1 MEVGEWAV
9 GKGAVQVEQPKAGF
23 ADVERQTK
31 SLLAAPRSGRAVEK
45 PSSHSRHG
53 RICSLFSSMS
63 VRLTAATQASRLSSS
78 RRNSA
83 PRSDFN
89 SFWAMA
95 TKRCR
100 ALVRHVSLEKAL
112 NARWQRSTQESCGQ
126 S

>member
-1 MEVGEWAV
+1 MAV

-31 SLLAAPRSGRAVEK
+31 PLLAASRSGRAVGKAVE
-45 PSSHSRHG
+45 PFEARAHLLAFQFHVGQVDG
-53 RICSLFSSMS
+53 RD
-63 VRLTAATQASRLSSS
+63 AASRLSSS